1 MQNVLKQLSVEK
13 LYDLRDYI
21 SCSEGY
27 GIDTKQQL
35 MDSITDEMRCR
46 QLYSLMKPLAEQF
59 IQERGE

>member
-1 MQNVLKQLSVEK
+1 MQNVLKELSVEK

-21 SCSEGY
+21 NCSEDY

-35 MDSITDEMRCR
+35 MDSITDETSLR
-46 QLYSLMKPLAEQF
+46 QLYSLMKPLAAQF